1 GRRSPHREPRRLPV
15 PSPSR
20 RGLSG
25 GRELSGSDGPLGRI
39 RHAHRAAAHRR
50 HRLALRRDA
59 RRLEAVRGATNASGR
74 HLEPMPHSVG
84 PTVRTRRFQMRA
96 MLWLSGTVP
105 LLAVMACATAGPPPP
120 PAVAA
125 PTVPVE
131 IQAPADTVPVAKL
144 AARGTQNY
152 RCEPT
157 DTGSVWKLVAPEAD
171 LTDPSTPGATVV
183 VKHGAGPSWN
193 HPDGS
198 GLVGDGKSAKR

>member
-1 GRRSPHREPRRLPV
+1 
-15 PSPSR
+15 
-20 RGLSG
+20 
-25 GRELSGSDGPLGRI
+25 
-39 RHAHRAAAHRR
+39 
-50 HRLALRRDA
+50 
-59 RRLEAVRGATNASGR
+59 
-74 HLEPMPHSVG
+74 
-84 PTVRTRRFQMRA
+84 MRA

-198 GLVGDGKSAKR
+198 GLVGDGKSAKRAPAPDGVSIPWLLIPATANGKPGAFQDVVFVQRIDTQGGAAPAGGCTLGQEMKVDYTATYVFYKKP